1 MELIEGDEP
10 DTVRLALPSAFA
22 TNWVRSHYADRLHLE
37 FKAVLPEVRSVVIET
52 RAPSKVARLT
62 SVETRCDY
70 DPNATDITVCGRRN
84 ADRFRIPF
92 EVPPEPGDPRH
103 EGVMEERTRLLAR
116 TTPVKDL
123 SPFQVGGGFAGV
135 AMDTN
140 AKGSGG
146 KPTLRKP
153 AP

>member
-1 MELIEGDEP
+1 MIATMLVMVMAGLSGQGEDASP
-10 DTVRLALPSAFA
+10 PS
-22 TNWVRSHYADRLHLE
+22 V
-37 FKAVLPEVRSVVIET
+37 ET
-52 RAPSKVARLT
+52 IVAKTRRLT
-62 SVETRCDY
+62 SVETRCVH

-103 EGVMEERTRLLAR
+103 EGVAEERTRLLAR
-116 TTPVKDL
+116 TTPLKEL
-123 SPFQVGGGFAGV
+123 SPFQVGGGLAGV
-135 AMDTN
+135 TMDTN
-140 AKGSGG
+140 ARGSGG

>member
-1 MELIEGDEP
+1 MLATMLVMVMAGLSAQGEDAP
-10 DTVRLALPSAFA
+10 PPSVDTIVA
-22 TNWVRSHYADRLHLE
+22 
-37 FKAVLPEVRSVVIET
+37 KT
-52 RAPSKVARLT
+52 RRLT
-62 SVETRCDY
+62 SVETRCVY

-92 EVPPEPGDPRH
+92 EISPEPGDPRH

-116 TTPVKDL
+116 STPVKDL

-135 AMDTN
+135 TMDTN
-140 AKGSGG
+140 ARGSGG
-146 KPTLRKP
+146 TTTLRKP

>member
-1 MELIEGDEP
+1 MIATMLVMVMAGMSGQGGDAGAAP
-10 DTVRLALPSAFA
+10 PSVDTIL
-22 TNWVRSHYADRLHLE
+22 DQ
-37 FKAVLPEVRSVVIET
+37 T
-52 RAPSKVARLT
+52 RRLT